1 MNVIVIVCAV
11 VVYFAHV
18 AVIFCL
24 TFALTDVSDV
34 GATVTYVV
42 LQIDALNFHA
52 TFDTARVPIELP
64 YGIAHLFAPFATTLP
79 FVAASY
85 IVTVGS
91 ALFIVV
97 VILHVFVI

>member
-1 MNVIVIVCAV
+1 MNVIVIVLAV

-24 TFALTDVSDV
+24 VFAFTYVSDV

-42 LQIDALNFHA
+42 LELDALNFHA
-52 TFDTARVPIELP
+52 TFDTTRVPIELP
-64 YGIAHLFAPFATTLP
+64 YEIAHLFAPFATTLP

-97 VILHVFVI
+97 VILHVFVV

>member
-1 MNVIVIVCAV
+1 VNVIVIVCAV

-24 TFALTDVSDV
+24 VFAFTDVFDV

-64 YGIAHLFAPFATTLP
+64 YGIAPLFAPFATVFP

-91 ALFIVV
+91 ALLIVV
-97 VILHVFVI
+97 VILHVFAL